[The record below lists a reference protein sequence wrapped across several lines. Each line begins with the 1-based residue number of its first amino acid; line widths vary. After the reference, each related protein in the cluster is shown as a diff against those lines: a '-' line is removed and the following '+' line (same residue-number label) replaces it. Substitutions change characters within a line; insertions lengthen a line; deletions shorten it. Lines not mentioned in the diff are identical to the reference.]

1 MCSSDLADAAT
12 AAAMWAVLHR
22 LAGDATGGGLG
33 GDPAQPMVGTY
44 AEFGQA
50 TGHTDLAQRAGA
62 LEHEGR
68 QFAGEFTISAR
79 YEPGSLLVSVRAG
92 AVPVPRTR
100 VTVLVSGSDSSL
112 AALTGADGVAQVPI
126 ESSSARTA
134 AVATAVSGADGTFTF
149 GSLTPGTYFV
159 VEPAVTGHT
168 SSGRSAGSVGDSL
181 GSTSAV
187 SVDEIKVVLRSAS
200 ASGLAFLDA
209 PANGSIAGTVHE
221 DNDAD
226 GAPDS
231 PDVVLASATVY
242 LDSDNDGTFD
252 VGEPSTT
259 SDALGAYSFTGLY
272 AGTYRVRSVALDSY
286 VLSGTQPVTVTLAW
300 TSGGESWQV
309 TGKDLYQQGAT
320 LTVAGSVID
329 DVDADGTADIGEAG
343 IAGVTVTLY
352 RDKNGN
358 GTYDAV
364 TDTSV
369 RVATTSPAAET
380 LGQFSMTMQIGRAH
394 V

>member
-1 MCSSDLADAAT
+1 MRHIHTSDLMGFAI
-12 AAAMWAVLHR
+12 LE
-22 LAGDATGGGLG
+22 
-33 GDPAQPMVGTY
+33 PTY
-44 AEFGQA
+44 TRESEPELFDFMDLTDIPGIAE
-50 TGHTDLAQRAGA
+50 
-62 LEHEGR
+62 
-68 QFAGEFTISAR
+68 
-79 YEPGSLLVSVRAG
+79 
-92 AVPVPRTR
+92 
-100 VTVLVSGSDSSL
+100 
-112 AALTGADGVAQVPI
+112 
-126 ESSSARTA
+126 
-134 AVATAVSGADGTFTF
+134 
-149 GSLTPGTYFV
+149 
-159 VEPAVTGHT
+159 
-168 SSGRSAGSVGDSL
+168 
-181 GSTSAV
+181 AV

-231 PDVVLASATVY
+231 PDVVLAGATVY

-380 LGQFSMTMQIGRAH
+380 LGQFSMTMLPPGTYFLIETDPSGYVSTTSNTRTLVLTTESSTGNAFLDATAYTISGTVFSDRDGNLTQGGSEPGLSGVLVTGVKSAAVAVTATATTGASGTYTLTGLTVGEYTVTYAMPTGFAATSPASGSATVTIKIGRAH